1 VLHCALIY
9 SFATLVSRPRG
20 FSTSSLPSTLRLYL
34 SCSIL
39 FLCWTGHCS
48 TLFLFGPLSGARQ
61 ASWCTLLISCNC
73 YAQARAQCQNPS
85 TVLKCVHGFCAG
97 WAMFQRSL
105 FPNCDS
111 RQGQQKY
118 DILGDLFDQ
127 LSVSLSQF
135 RICQRTKQYPNIDI
149 TSNHH

>member
-1 VLHCALIY
+1 VGIAAQGAGVLHCTLIY
-9 SFATLVSRPRG
+9 SLATLVSRPRG
-20 FSTSSLPSTLRLYL
+20 FSTSSLPSTYACISHAQ
-34 SCSIL
+34 SCSYA
-39 FLCWTGHCS
+39 
-48 TLFLFGPLSGARQ
+48 GPDTAARYSYSDLSQEQGGRHGA
-61 ASWCTLLISCNC
+61 LLISCNC
-73 YAQARAQCQNPS
+73 YAQARAQFQNPS
-85 TVLKCVHGFCAG
+85 TVLKCVHRFCAG

-135 RICQRTKQYPNIDI
+135 RIC
-149 TSNHH
+149 